1 PQNEAGQVELAFVFG
16 RARAEEAFAA
26 GVVVGEALLIVGA
39 DFVGAL
45 RDAGAD
51 DGDHARRFGAQRRHG
66 LYGRVD
72 DAAKG
77 ALPAG
82 VGGADD
88 ACFGVGEQDGGAV
101 GGQDGQHRTLYAR
114 DHGVAFGTL
123 SAPAASGHAGD
134 GGVDLI
140 AAAQVIG
147 GAAHPFGH
155 AAAVLGDARRVVLG
169 PHPGVQ
175 PGVDP

>member
-1 PQNEAGQVELAFVFG
+1 PYATLF
-16 RARAEEAFAA
+16 RA
-26 GVVVGEALLIVGA
+26 
-39 DFVGAL
+39 
-45 RDAGAD
+45 
-51 DGDHARRFGAQRRHG
+51 
-66 LYGRVD
+66 
-72 DAAKG
+72 
-77 ALPAG
+77 
-82 VGGADD
+82 
-88 ACFGVGEQDGGAV
+88 AV

-123 SAPAASGHAGD
+123 SAPAAFGHAGD

-175 PGVDP
+175 PGVDPLGHAALAGEEAVAHPGLVE